1 MNEKRRAASLL
12 LGVVLAACGSTPT
25 TPTPAGSTQ
34 PTPSAP
40 PIATASPVATPESPA
55 PSPATPPPA
64 SSPTSTAAP
73 TSPAP
78 TPSPT
83 AGAAPSAGVS
93 LEVYVVV
100 AGDTLWD
107 IAVRHGVTLVV
118 LLAANP
124 QLRDRSLIH
133 PGDRIA
139 IPPGPAGGRI
149 AFVST
154 HDGNPE
160 IYTVNP
166 DGSGLARL
174 TDSDSGD
181 IAPAWSPD
189 GTRIA
194 FGCGIGPETDGGIRT
209 VGPSDICV
217 MDADGR
223 RLVRLTNDPVSDGE
237 PAWSPDGG
245 RIAFRRA
252 ADIYTMKPDGTE
264 ITRLTTDDAASE
276 PAWSPDGTQIVFT
289 SRRDLG
295 PDGIANPE
303 IYLMNADGTEA
314 LNLTR
319 DLATEDGHPAWSPDG
334 TRIAYDSYPSA
345 GGAVA
350 VWLMDVDGS
359 NKVRLS
365 PAPGNDSEPAWSPDG
380 TKIAFTRYGDN
391 LGDIFV
397 RNVDGTGAVAVTN
410 LPGFDQSPD
419 WQPMMPP
426 STAGL
431 IALST
436 PPAGA
441 PIVQNDP
448 STGCSPNAAWGYG
461 HVVKFAW
468 TAPLLEGVSGYQLV
482 VRHIDALNP
491 ALDVRVATPSFTW
504 TACNA
509 FVTDPNLD
517 NWHWQVT
524 ALDMA
529 NGVIA
534 VSEQRAIRFLPCRLA
549 DGKTACSAPG

>member
-1 MNEKRRAASLL
+1 
-12 LGVVLAACGSTPT
+12 
-25 TPTPAGSTQ
+25 
-34 PTPSAP
+34 
-40 PIATASPVATPESPA
+40 
-55 PSPATPPPA
+55 
-64 SSPTSTAAP
+64 
-73 TSPAP
+73 
-78 TPSPT
+78 
-83 AGAAPSAGVS
+83 
-93 LEVYVVV
+93 LEAYVVV

-107 IAVRHGVTLVV
+107 IAVRHGVTLAV

-124 QLRDRSLIH
+124 QIRDRGLIH
-133 PGDRIA
+133 PGDRIT
-139 IPPGPAGGRI
+139 IPPRPAGGRI
-149 AFVST
+149 AFMST

-160 IYTVNP
+160 IYAVYP
-166 DGSGLARL
+166 DGRGLTRL
-174 TDSDSGD
+174 TYSDSGD

-194 FGCGIGPETDGGIRT
+194 FGCGIGPETDGGFRT

-223 RLVRLTNDPVSDGE
+223 RLVRLTNDLVSDGE

-264 ITRLTTDDAASE
+264 ITRLTTDAAASE
-276 PAWSPDGTQIVFT
+276 PGWSPDGTQIVFT

-314 LNLTR
+314 LNLTQ

-334 TRIAYDSYPSA
+334 TRIAYDSYPST
-345 GGAVA
+345 GGAIA

-359 NKVRLS
+359 NKVWLP

-380 TKIAFTRYGDN
+380 TTIAFTRYGDN

-397 RNVDGTGAVAVTN
+397 RNADGTGAVGVTD
-410 LPGFDQSPD
+410 LPGFDGSAD
-419 WQPMMPP
+419 WQPMTPP
-426 STAGL
+426 GSGGV

-436 PPAGA
+436 PPAHA
-441 PIVQNDP
+441 TIVQNDP
-448 STGCSPNAAWGYG
+448 STGCSPKATWGYG
-461 HVVKFAW
+461 HVVHFAW
-468 TAPLLEGVSGYQLV
+468 TAPLLEGLSGYQLV
-482 VRHIDALNP
+482 VRHVGALNP
-491 ALDVRVATPSFTW
+491 AVDVRVATPSFTW
-504 TACNA
+504 SACNA
-509 FVTDPNLD
+509 FVADPNLD

-524 ALDMA
+524 ALDEA
-529 NGVIA
+529 NRVIA
-534 VSEQRAIRFLPCRLA
+534 VSEQRAVRFLPCRLA